1 MQRKGAVSFW
11 DYLAWI
17 VLIGIAVWLIL
28 KISGI
33 INTPLWLEYA
43 PVWGAIYLA
52 GWAMKKLDT
61 ATDDIK
67 DVKRNVKNIEQ
78 DISKIKI
85 ECPAFKKKI

>member
-1 MQRKGAVSFW
+1 
-11 DYLAWI
+11 
-17 VLIGIAVWLIL
+17 
-28 KISGI
+28 
-33 INTPLWLEYA
+33 
-43 PVWGAIYLA
+43 
-52 GWAMKKLDT
+52 MKKLDT